1 MIQHELGRHGIILCM
16 KFNAI
21 ERIEC
26 ACIPLTNTRTHT
38 QARTQ
43 HTRKQSSNIFYTF
56 IMKLRANPVIKFKA
70 NRIIAAPNKF
80 ASIIL
85 HFSLTLVRLQFNPHV
100 KSIFVVVVWCQTTTP
115 LPSPPPPSL
124 QQPLSLYLL
133 PLPACLPMDGRLLFQ
148 RNVFALFID
157 GCTQFKWQCKFFLL
171 IHFFDTETNGTECF
185 FFTHKKT
192 RIWIMVRGCRR
203 SRLLHVR
210 NWLIK
215 LSIDV
220 AVIRMEPRCYMS
232 ALCTQIYCVYV
243 KIDNHSDRL
252 ARSDWKWWG
261 KAKSKKYLIKWK
273 WQIIDYKFGCS
284 SVGIRLSTCYFK
296 SVPSDVLIL

>member
-26 ACIPLTNTRTHT
+26 ACIPLTNTHT

-100 KSIFVVVVWCQTTTP
+100 KSIFVVVADAKRRRRCRRRHHRRCSNHFLCTSF
-115 LPSPPPPSL
+115 LC
-124 QQPLSLYLL
+124 
-133 PLPACLPMDGRLLFQ
+133 LPACLPMCGRLLFQ

>member
-100 KSIFVVVVWCQTTTP
+100 KSIFVLVADAKRRRRCRRRHHRRCSNHFLCTSFLC
-115 LPSPPPPSL
+115 LPACRWMDGCCFSEMF
-124 QQPLSLYLL
+124 SLYLS
-133 PLPACLPMDGRLLFQ
+133 MDVLSL
-148 RNVFALFID
+148 
-157 GCTQFKWQCKFFLL
+157 
-171 IHFFDTETNGTECF
+171 NGNANF
-185 FFTHKKT
+185 FFWFTFSIRKQTERNAFFSHTKK
-192 RIWIMVRGCRR
+192 
-203 SRLLHVR
+203 LEFEL
-210 NWLIK
+210 
-215 LSIDV
+215 
-220 AVIRMEPRCYMS
+220 
-232 ALCTQIYCVYV
+232 
-243 KIDNHSDRL
+243 
-252 ARSDWKWWG
+252 WWG
-261 KAKSKKYLIKWK
+261 AA
-273 WQIIDYKFGCS
+273 
-284 SVGIRLSTCYFK
+284 
-296 SVPSDVLIL
+296 DVLAFCMFVID